1 MLLKPVNKSYSG
13 AFVYDCPLLVKVLSV
28 PSRCAFQ
35 AVIRHFFNVY
45 LHFFSR
51 DENLGIPAITLAYV
65 WLLLLASA
73 QSESFGSIDPETGV
87 CANFVDY

>member
-1 MLLKPVNKSYSG
+1 MLLKPVNKSYPG
-13 AFVYDCPLLVKVLSV
+13 AFVYGYPLVQVLFV
-28 PSRCAFQ
+28 PFRCAFQ

-51 DENLGIPAITLAYV
+51 DENLGIPAVTLAYV

-73 QSESFGSIDPETGV
+73 QSESFSGIDPETGV

>member
-1 MLLKPVNKSYSG
+1 MAVHRYKCFS
-13 AFVYDCPLLVKVLSV
+13 
-28 PSRCAFQ
+28 SRLAAPFRQ
-35 AVIRHFFNVY
+35 LYGTSLNVY
-45 LHFFSR
+45 LHFSSR
-51 DENLGIPAITLAYV
+51 DENLGIPAVTLAYV